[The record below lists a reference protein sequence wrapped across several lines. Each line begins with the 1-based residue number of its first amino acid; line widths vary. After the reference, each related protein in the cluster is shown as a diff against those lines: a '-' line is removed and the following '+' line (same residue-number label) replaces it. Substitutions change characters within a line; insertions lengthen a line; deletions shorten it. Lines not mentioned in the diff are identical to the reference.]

1 MPIFVVYQKLIAM
14 IRSAGSME
22 SAILDK
28 VPGHINDGE
37 ILHLL
42 YSNDITRKHVNTLKT
57 LTDFNDVVLSDW
69 LNISVKTFREYKKP
83 KSIVKENVKEQV
95 LLLLS
100 LVKHGTTVF
109 GSVKEFETW
118 LNQENFYF
126 DQKSP
131 VFFLNTITGIKFVDD
146 RLTAMEYGDNV

>member
-1 MPIFVVYQKLIAM
+1 M
-14 IRSAGSME
+14 IRSAGNME

-28 VPGHINDGE
+28 VPNHINDGE

-42 YSNDITRKHVNTLKT
+42 YSTDITWKHVNTLKT
-57 LTDFNDVVLSDW
+57 LTNFNDVVLSDW

-100 LVKHGTTVF
+100 LMKHGATVF

-126 DQKSP
+126 DEKSP
-131 VFFLNTITGIKFVDD
+131 VFFLNTITGIKFIDD
-146 RLTAMEYGDNV
+146 RLTAMQYGDNV

>member
-1 MPIFVVYQKLIAM
+1 M
-14 IRSAGSME
+14 IRSAGSIE

-42 YSNDITRKHVNTLKT
+42 YSTDITWKHVNTLKT
-57 LTDFNDVVLSDW
+57 LTGFHDVVLSDW

-83 KSIVKENVKEQV
+83 RSIVKENVKEQV

-126 DQKSP
+126 DQKNP

>member
-1 MPIFVVYQKLIAM
+1 M

-22 SAILDK
+22 NAILDK

-42 YSNDITRKHVNTLKT
+42 YSTEITWKHVNTLKT

-100 LVKHGTTVF
+100 LVKHGATVF

-131 VFFLNTITGIKFVDD
+131 VSFLNTITGIKFIDD